1 MLVCFNWSSSI
12 IIKVFIVL
20 YNQNTLPVF
29 LNYSITSSFNT
40 FQAICSIKKRKLP
53 VFQLH
58 HSFLSDGYKSVMC
71 LRRNISL
78 SILHLVYTWSNTIR
92 NKFPIGHS
100 FSISSHV
107 FCVFAAMPRRVKIT
121 RRSRSTIQ
129 SKRERE
135 RERERERIVR
145 AEKRCAWQISVCAGE
160 RQRRWKNDDV
170 QERLIRARD
179 PVIHHDP
186 RLSTCHF
193 RFSWRQPTN
202 QLSRALRYRGAPVFL
217 STSRHTFRNCRR
229 FNAAPL
235 TVLLHRFV
243 RHAI

>member
-1 MLVCFNWSSSI
+1 MPPTKYFSQH
-12 IIKVFIVL
+12 FA
-20 YNQNTLPVF
+20 P
-29 LNYSITSSFNT
+29 
-40 FQAICSIKKRKLP
+40 
-53 VFQLH
+53 
-58 HSFLSDGYKSVMC
+58 G
-71 LRRNISL
+71 
-78 SILHLVYTWSNTIR
+78 LHLVEHDPQQIPHWSFVLDIQPRLLRLCGDATSREN
-92 NKFPIGHS
+92 N
-100 FSISSHV
+100 SSV
-107 FCVFAAMPRRVKIT
+107 PLDD
-121 RRSRSTIQ
+121 
-129 SKRERE
+129 SKQKGERE